1 VERLAERPSL
11 LAPSVQR
18 GEQPREDPDAA
29 YLESI
34 DDDYRI
40 YAFPQNGDASE
51 VRRIR
56 KVLIDGHWSLEES
69 PDVDAQAA
77 A

>member
-1 VERLAERPSL
+1 VERPAERQSL

-34 DDDYRI
+34 DDDYCV

-51 VRRIR
+51 VRRIT

-69 PDVDAQAA
+69 SDVDAAA
-77 A
+77 